1 MQTHSVFLVFWLIQ
15 AWRKGERN
23 RELESVQ
30 HPGMAAKDSV
40 EQKSLHEFPEKEPD
54 QAFRGEFAAQTRLSE
69 AQAVLNRR
77 ELGEA
82 KMLTIRR
89 FRQEKQ
95 SFSGRSCKDLP

>member
-1 MQTHSVFLVFWLIQ
+1 MQTHSVFLVLRLIQ

-30 HPGMAAKDSV
+30 LPGMAAKDYV
-40 EQKSLHEFPEKEPD
+40 ELKSLHEFLEKEPD

-69 AQAVLNRR
+69 AQAVLDRR

-82 KMLTIRR
+82 K
-89 FRQEKQ
+89 
-95 SFSGRSCKDLP
+95 C